1 MGRAEVF
8 SASLSRVFA
17 PLIDLVYPPRCPLC
31 GVAIAENGGL
41 CGGCW
46 AELVIPG
53 EPACATCSRPFPPGI
68 ADGTAQCAVCLQ
80 EPPRHAG
87 IAAATLYNDASRRL
101 VLAFKHGR
109 KIALA
114 GQLGRL
120 MAAKLPEPGE
130 APPLLIPV
138 PLHRWRL
145 WRRGFNQAAL
155 LAQELAR
162 HGKGELAV
170 DALVRRKA
178 TPMLGGMRRKARQRA
193 LSGAIEVPRRRAELV
208 KGRDVILVDDV
219 LTSGATSSACMTAL
233 LKAGATSVT
242 ICCFARVLDESLH
255 GEAAA
260 ASADQ
265 VRQNITP
272 GIDMIPGAT

>member
-1 MGRAEVF
+1 M
-8 SASLSRVFA
+8 
-17 PLIDLVYPPRCPLC
+17 
-31 GVAIAENGGL
+31 
-41 CGGCW
+41 
-46 AELVIPG
+46 
-53 EPACATCSRPFPPGI
+53 
-68 ADGTAQCAVCLQ
+68 
-80 EPPRHAG
+80 
-87 IAAATLYNDASRRL
+87 
-101 VLAFKHGR
+101 LAFKHGR

-260 ASADQ
+260 ASAAQ

>member
-1 MGRAEVF
+1 MGRAEKF
-8 SASLSRVFA
+8 SASFSRVFA

-41 CGGCW
+41 CGSCW

-53 EPACATCSRPFPPGI
+53 EPACASCSRPFPPGI
-68 ADGTAQCAVCLQ
+68 AGGTTQCAVCLHD
-80 EPPRHAG
+80 PPRHAG

-101 VLAFKHGR
+101 ILAYKHGR

-130 APPLLIPV
+130 VPPLLVPV

-155 LAQELAR
+155 LAHELTR

-208 KGRDVILVDDV
+208 RGRDVILVDDV
-219 LTSGATSSACMTAL
+219 LTSGATTSACITAL
-233 LKAGATSVT
+233 QKAGAVT
-242 ICCFARVLDESLH
+242 VKICCFSRVLDESLH
-255 GEAAA
+255 GDAAA
-260 ASADQ
+260 AVTMRA
-265 VRQNITP
+265 RKT
-272 GIDMIPGAT
+272 

>member
-1 MGRAEVF
+1 MGRAEEF

-80 EPPRHAG
+80 EPPRHTG

-233 LKAGATSVT
+233 LKADATSVT

>member
-1 MGRAEVF
+1 M
-8 SASLSRVFA
+8 
-17 PLIDLVYPPRCPLC
+17 YPPRCPLC

-53 EPACATCSRPFPPGI
+53 EPACATCSRPFPSGM
-68 ADGTAQCAVCLQ
+68 ASATAQCAVCLHD
-80 EPPRHAG
+80 PPRHAG

-101 VLAFKHGR
+101 ILAFKHGR

-120 MAAKLPEPGE
+120 MAAKLPEAGE
-130 APPLLIPV
+130 VPPLLVPV

-145 WRRGFNQAAL
+145 WRRGLNQAAL

-193 LSGAIEVPRRRAELV
+193 LSGAIEVPRRRAALV
-208 KGRDVILVDDV
+208 NGRDVILVDDV
-219 LTSGATSSACMTAL
+219 LTSGATSSACTAAL

-242 ICCFARVLDESLH
+242 ICCFARVLDESLQ
-255 GEAAA
+255 GGAAA
-260 ASADQ
+260 TSTDQ
-265 VRQNITP
+265 GPENITP